1 MGGDGNTPL
10 GGILGV
16 APATTPPV
24 WRLEP
29 KLPTK
34 GKMAKSAA
42 KSVGKALASV
52 MTGKP
57 LAAEDAE
64 KRRAICAECEYQK
77 GNRCLKCGCFLRF
90 KTWLRTDN
98 CPVGKW

>member
-16 APATTPPV
+16 DPATTPPV

-29 KLPTK
+29 KLPSK
-34 GKMAKSAA
+34 GKVAKNAA
-42 KSVGKALASV
+42 RSVGKTLASV
-52 MTGKP
+52 MQGKP
-57 LAAEDAE
+57 LAAEDVE
-64 KRRAICAECEYQK
+64 KRRAICDECEYQK
-77 GNRCLKCGCFLRF
+77 GNRCLKCGCFLKF
-90 KTWLRTDN
+90 KTWLKADN